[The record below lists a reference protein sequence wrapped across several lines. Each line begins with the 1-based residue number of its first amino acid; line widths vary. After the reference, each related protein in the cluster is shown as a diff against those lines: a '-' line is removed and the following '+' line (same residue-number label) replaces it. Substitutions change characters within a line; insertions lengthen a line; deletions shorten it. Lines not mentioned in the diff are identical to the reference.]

1 MSNFNT
7 SHLARG
13 NFFPSTYHSEEFYTD
28 CSLMVAYRQVTY
40 TPLFRYALYSL
51 PSRTDVSH
59 NNEGGITARRKA
71 SAVLQSTQE
80 ETLFS
85 PGRYPHLA
93 VDQLE

>member
-1 MSNFNT
+1 MRQ
-7 SHLARG
+7 L
-13 NFFPSTYHSEEFYTD
+13 FPSTYHSEEFYTD
-28 CSLMVAYRQVTY
+28 RSLMAAYRQVTY
-40 TPLFRYALYSL
+40 TPLFRYALFSL

-71 SAVLQSTQE
+71 SGKHQE

>member
-1 MSNFNT
+1 M
-7 SHLARG
+7 A
-13 NFFPSTYHSEEFYTD
+13 
-28 CSLMVAYRQVTY
+28 AYRQVTY

-71 SAVLQSTQE
+71 SGKHQE